1 MFLVI
6 LGYYE
11 VLNTREEFMEIL
23 SLLGTLY
30 SIAIF
35 VVYIVL
41 IGCASKLAVRLGREN
56 GAWVF
61 FSILF
66 TPVLGIILLHCLG
79 KTDEQEKN
87 DFLERKMWENN
98 V

>member
-1 MFLVI
+1 
-6 LGYYE
+6 
-11 VLNTREEFMEIL
+11 MEIL

-61 FSILF
+61 FKYSVHSCF
-66 TPVLGIILLHCLG
+66 GYNFVTLLR
-79 KTDEQEKN
+79 KN
-87 DFLERKMWENN
+87 G
-98 V
+98 

>member
-1 MFLVI
+1 
-6 LGYYE
+6 
-11 VLNTREEFMEIL
+11 MEIL
-23 SLLGTLY
+23 SLLGTLLY

>member
-1 MFLVI
+1 
-6 LGYYE
+6 
-11 VLNTREEFMEIL
+11 MEIL

-66 TPVLGIILLHCLG
+66 TPVLGIILLHCRILCFLS
-79 KTDEQEKN
+79 KN
-87 DFLERKMWENN
+87 VYELIFY
-98 V
+98 

>member
-1 MFLVI
+1 MSRG
-6 LGYYE
+6 LGDVYK
-11 VLNTREEFMEIL
+11 RQ
-23 SLLGTLY
+23 LY

>member
-1 MFLVI
+1 MRDNFKCRIYGDL
-6 LGYYE
+6 
-11 VLNTREEFMEIL
+11 
-23 SLLGTLY
+23 
-30 SIAIF
+30 
-35 VVYIVL
+35 
-41 IGCASKLAVRLGREN
+41 VRLGREN

>member
-1 MFLVI
+1 
-6 LGYYE
+6 
-11 VLNTREEFMEIL
+11 MEIL

-56 GAWVF
+56 GAWFFLVF
-61 FSILF
+61 CSLLF
-66 TPVLGIILLHCLG
+66 WV
-79 KTDEQEKN
+79 
-87 DFLERKMWENN
+87 
-98 V
+98 

>member
-1 MFLVI
+1 
-6 LGYYE
+6 
-11 VLNTREEFMEIL
+11 MEIL

-56 GAWVF
+56 VHSCFGYNFVT
-61 FSILF
+61 LF
-66 TPVLGIILLHCLG
+66 R
-79 KTDEQEKN
+79 KN
-87 DFLERKMWENN
+87 G
-98 V
+98 

>member
-1 MFLVI
+1 
-6 LGYYE
+6 
-11 VLNTREEFMEIL
+11 MEIL

-56 GAWVF
+56 EAWVF

>member
-1 MFLVI
+1 MRDN
-6 LGYYE
+6 
-11 VLNTREEFMEIL
+11 LNEFMEIL

-41 IGCASKLAVRLGREN
+41 IGCASKLAALAGREN
-56 GAWVF
+56 GAWGFF

-79 KTDEQEKN
+79 KRMNRDE
-87 DFLERKMWENN
+87 
-98 V
+98 

>member
-1 MFLVI
+1 
-6 LGYYE
+6 
-11 VLNTREEFMEIL
+11 MEIL

-66 TPVLGIILLHCLG
+66 TRFGYNFVTLFR
-79 KTDEQEKN
+79 KTG
-87 DFLERKMWENN
+87 
-98 V
+98 

>member
-1 MFLVI
+1 
-6 LGYYE
+6 
-11 VLNTREEFMEIL
+11 MEIL

-61 FSILF
+61 SILF

-87 DFLERKMWENN
+87 DFWKEKCGKTMFDSFI
-98 V
+98 

>member
-1 MFLVI
+1 
-6 LGYYE
+6 
-11 VLNTREEFMEIL
+11 MEIL

-79 KTDEQEKN
+79 KTEQCLTVLYKN
-87 DFLERKMWENN
+87 LSYLYCRILCFLSKN
-98 V
+98 VYELIFY

>member
-1 MFLVI
+1 
-6 LGYYE
+6 
-11 VLNTREEFMEIL
+11 MEIL

-56 GAWVF
+56 GAWFF

-79 KTDEQEKN
+79 KRMNKRRMIFWKEKCGKTMF
-87 DFLERKMWENN
+87 DSFI
-98 V
+98 

>member
-1 MFLVI
+1 
-6 LGYYE
+6 
-11 VLNTREEFMEIL
+11 MEIL

-56 GAWVF
+56 
-61 FSILF
+61 
-66 TPVLGIILLHCLG
+66 VLGIILLHCLG